1 MSIVVF
7 KPQSMKILPANFLIT
22 YCAIFITSLL
32 SGCKE
37 EEAKARV
44 SINSFSMEV
53 NGQLWMPFQSK
64 DDPCASTYG
73 GHSSDLGEIPIYTI
87 YAYRDPAGID
97 DATSDNLLRIRIM
110 NVTKPG
116 AYPLDGTYK
125 EDFESYFIFAVQQP
139 AGNAK
144 RYVND
149 PGRSPFVINVQELI
163 PIKYSPTKGI
173 KGSFSGILY
182 NEADPSDSLTI
193 ENGKFTFN
201 IVNVNYDRHCGF

>member
-1 MSIVVF
+1 MKFSQAKLFFIYSTFFVV
-7 KPQSMKILPANFLIT
+7 
-22 YCAIFITSLL
+22 SLL
-32 SGCKE
+32 IGCKQE
-37 EEAKARV
+37 EPKARV
-44 SINSFSMEV
+44 PINSFSMEV
-53 NGQLWMPFQSK
+53 NGQLWTPFQSK
-64 DDPCASTYG
+64 DDPCTSTYG
-73 GHSSDLGEIPIYTI
+73 GHSADLGEIPIYTI

-163 PIKYSPTKGI
+163 PIKYSSTKGI
-173 KGSFSGILY
+173 KGFFSGILY

-193 ENGKFTFN
+193 EKGEFTFN
-201 IVNVNYDRHCGF
+201 IVNVNNDVHCGF